1 MIGTSGSTI
10 VIGTFIFGTIVIG
23 TNGDTVVIGIIVSK
37 RNRIVSYARK
47 FVRKII
53 SYARIARSARRGTS
67 LLSIARFVSHAP
79 DGRAT
84 RPMGKRPMGEP
95 ACLQQGQS

>member
-1 MIGTSGSTI
+1 M
-10 VIGTFIFGTIVIG
+10 IGTFIFGTIVIG
-23 TNGDTVVIGIIVSK
+23 TSGNTIVIGVIVST
-37 RNRIVSYARK
+37 RNR
-47 FVRKII
+47 II

-67 LLSIARFVSHAP
+67 LLSFARFTASLVSHAP